1 MTAPKRLFLIDGMA
15 QIYRAHFAMIKNP
28 LITKDGRHTS
38 AIFGFMNSLF
48 KLLRQENPDYIAVVL
63 DCKAP
68 TFRHKLYTEYK
79 ATREKMPEELVEQLE
94 PLYEVISHTNIPTLK
109 KPGFEADDIIG
120 TLVKKAELAGLE
132 TFIVTGD
139 KDMMQLVSE
148 STFMYSPGNSFKP
161 TTIYDKAK
169 VKEKWGV
176 GPEGII
182 DMLALVGDTSDNI
195 PGVDGV
201 GPKTARKLLDEYKDI
216 ETILEHADEAKNK
229 RVRAGLQNGKD
240 LVHLSRELVTIDCEV
255 PIEFHIEDLIKVD
268 FNLEALSKDF
278 QDLEMYS
285 LVTQAE
291 ALSKNNVVVIEQSEK
306 KYSTI
311 LTKKSLDHLMLKLES
326 SDLIS
331 FDLETTSV
339 IALEA
344 DIVGLSF
351 SVKAN
356 EGYYIPV
363 EFPEKDSNYELSL
376 DTIISTVKPLLENK
390 KNRFCGQNLKYDAL
404 VLSRHSIKIANI
416 YFDTMLAEYIL
427 HPEKN
432 SYKMD
437 YLALDYLKYRM
448 VPIDDLIGTGLHQQ
462 SMAEVPL
469 DDIAFYA
476 AEDADIAFQ
485 LASILEKKLD
495 AENLSTPYE
504 KIELPLVPVL
514 VQMEKNG
521 VFLDLEFLLKLS
533 EQFGTELEKL
543 TAKIHNMAGREF
555 NINSPKQLGQI
566 LFDELELKPIRKRST
581 AVEVLQVL
589 KNFHPL
595 PEVVLAYR
603 HLAKL
608 KSTYVDA
615 IPNYVNK
622 NTGRVHTSLNQT
634 IAATGRLSSTSP
646 NFQNIPI
653 RTETGREVRKA
664 FIAQEEGSVILSA
677 DYSQVELR
685 IMAHYSKEPEL
696 IKAFEEDADIH
707 SRTAA
712 LVNGIAES
720 EVTSDQRRSAKVVN
734 FGIMYG
740 AGPYRM
746 SQELGISMA
755 DAKTLIET
763 YFKTYPGIKRYMN
776 ETIESAR
783 KKGYVETLY
792 HRRRSTN
799 SLNASNRNMVQAEER
814 AAINMPIQGTAAD
827 IIKIAMINI
836 HKRMEIEKYQSKM
849 ILQIHDELMFECPQS
864 EVDVIAKIVVEEM
877 EGAVQ
882 LAVPLKVD
890 WKYGQSCFQ
899 VFRVFFMLT

>member
-1 MTAPKRLFLIDGMA
+1 MTSPKRLFLIDGMA

-48 KLLRQENPDYIAVVL
+48 KLIRQESPDYIAVVL
-63 DCKAP
+63 DCKEP

-79 ATREKMPEELVEQLE
+79 ATREKMPEELVEQLD

-120 TLVKKAELAGLE
+120 TLVKKAEIAELE

-139 KDMMQLVSE
+139 KDMMQLVSDK
-148 STFMYSPGNSFKP
+148 TFMYSPGNSFKP
-161 TTIYDKAK
+161 TTIYDKTK

-176 GPEGII
+176 GPEGIV

-201 GPKTARKLLDEYKDI
+201 GPKTARKLLDKYKDI

-240 LVHLSRELVTIDCEV
+240 LVHLSRELVAIDCEV

-278 QDLEMYS
+278 QDMEMYS
-285 LVTQAE
+285 LVAQAE
-291 ALSKNNVVVIEQSEK
+291 ALSGNNIAVIEQSEK

-311 LTKKSLDHLMLKLES
+311 LTKKSLDDLMLKLEE

-339 IALEA
+339 IPLEA

-376 DTIISTVKPLLENK
+376 DTIMSTVKPLLENK

-404 VLSRHSIKIANI
+404 VLSRYSIKISNI
-416 YFDTMLAEYIL
+416 CFDTMLAEYIL

-448 VPIDDLIGTGLHQQ
+448 VPIDDLIGTGLHQK

-485 LASILEKKLD
+485 LASILEEKLD
-495 AENLSTPYE
+495 VEDLSGPYK

-521 VFLDLEFLLKLS
+521 VFLDIEFLLKLS
-533 EQFGTELEKL
+533 EQFGAKLEKL
-543 TAKIHNMAGREF
+543 TAEIHNMAGREF

-581 AVEVLQVL
+581 AVEVLQAL

-615 IPNYVNK
+615 IPNYVNQ

-664 FIAQEEGSVILSA
+664 FIAQKAGSVILSA

-720 EVTSDQRRSAKVVN
+720 EVTPDQRRSAKVVN

-746 SQELGISMA
+746 SQELGIPMA
-755 DAKTLIET
+755 DAKTLIDT

-783 KKGYVETLY
+783 KKGFVETLY

-799 SLNASNRNMVQAEER
+799 SMNASNRNMVQAEER

-836 HKRMEIEKYQSKM
+836 HKKMETKKYKSKM

-890 WKYGQSCFQ
+890 WKYGKSWFDAH
-899 VFRVFFMLT
+899 